1 MWFPAPAV
9 TGTPHNITQLT
20 GPRVCSCFQ
29 SLDIYIYTKDIG
41 MESKAYEM
49 VYKDAL
55 YDGGYGGGY
64 VDRGD
69 MYGAPPLDSHSYYD
83 RAEGAGAE

>member
-1 MWFPAPAV
+1 
-9 TGTPHNITQLT
+9 
-20 GPRVCSCFQ
+20 
-29 SLDIYIYTKDIG
+29 
-41 MESKAYEM
+41 M

-69 MYGAPPLDSHSYYD
+69 MYGGPPQDSHSYYD